1 MRLTRLIHKV
11 HQIRFCVLI
20 KYSLSTQV
28 SRVCYIK
35 KIRWAWRVTPCV
47 VNLSPMYSDT
57 PGSVFM
63 PSQTHQIPW
72 IWWVNCEYSESEWVL
87 LGLTFRLHISTYTEG
102 FIEYERS
109 RYLCSLGCRKS
120 NKNSKT
126 GLEFLSGNQTA
137 LFQDKSCS
145 NCCDRARYIPR
156 IWSLWFW
163 ECWKDTRNF

>member
-11 HQIRFCVLI
+11 HKIRFCVLI

-47 VNLSPMYSDT
+47 VNLSPMLT
-57 PGSVFM
+57 PRVQCLCRVRLIRFREYDES
-63 PSQTHQIPW
+63 I
-72 IWWVNCEYSESEWVL
+72 VNTRSHEWVL